1 MRKALYTLL
10 AVSLTLI
17 AAHSVRA
24 NSLTYEGF
32 DYPGSIDQTV
42 GGLNG
47 GSGWAAAWASGS
59 GAWIG
64 TNIAGTLSYADSSG
78 HNLAV
83 GGNKL
88 GVGSPTTPFA
98 TTSSPN
104 RAMLNASSPYTTLG
118 ALAAANPTEAGTVWI
133 SFLYQHPTQAA
144 NPYFRQSNLG
154 LFQGSGEK
162 LDIGGPNTSATINNN
177 LSLWS
182 SGGAHPG
189 GTPLQSSVPVFS
201 ANAQLI
207 VLKLILDTTTAA
219 DGVYAWFNPADLT
232 ATPNTALADLYSAS
246 EVDISGVTTF
256 RFQSG
261 NANANGNNAYWFAD
275 ELRIGYTPFDVMLI
289 PEPGVFCLAGLG
301 GLALLL
307 RLRRQK

>member
-1 MRKALYTLL
+1 MRRTLSTLL

-17 AAHSVRA
+17 AAHSARA

-64 TNIAGTLSYADSSG
+64 TNIAGTLSYVDSFG
-78 HNLAV
+78 HSLAV
-83 GGNKL
+83 AGNKL
-88 GVGSPTTPFA
+88 GVGSPIIPMVPNTTA
-98 TTSSPN
+98 SPN

-118 ALAAANPTEAGTVWI
+118 ALAAANPTEVGTVWI

-144 NPYFRQSNLG
+144 NPFFRQSNLG

-162 LDIGGPNTSATINNN
+162 LDVGGPNTSATINNN

-182 SGGAHPG
+182 SGGAHPS
-189 GTPLQSSVPVFS
+189 GTPLQSSVSVFS

-207 VLKLILDTTTAA
+207 VLKLNLDTTTAA
-219 DGVYAWFNPADLT
+219 DGVQVWFNPADI
-232 ATPNTALADLYSAS
+232 TALGSADLSSAA
-246 EVDISGVTTF
+246 EVDVSGVNTF
-256 RFQSG
+256 RTQSG
-261 NANANGNNAYWFAD
+261 NANANGDNAYWFAD
-275 ELRIGYTPFDVMLI
+275 ELRVGYTAADVLPI
-289 PEPGVFCLAGLG
+289 PEPALTYLAGLG
-301 GLALLL
+301 ALALLL
-307 RLRRQK
+307 RLRRQR

>member
-1 MRKALYTLL
+1 MRKALTTLL

-17 AAHSVRA
+17 AAHSARA
-24 NSLTYEGF
+24 SSLTYEGF
-32 DYPGSIDQTV
+32 DYPASIDQTV

-104 RAMLNASSPYTTLG
+104 RAMLNASSTYTTLG
-118 ALAAANPTEAGTVWI
+118 ALAAANPSEAGTVWI

-144 NPYFRQSNLG
+144 NPYFRQSNFG
-154 LFQGSGEK
+154 LFQGTGEK
-162 LDIGGPNTSATINNN
+162 LDIGGPNTSASINNT

-182 SGGAHPG
+182 NGGAHPG
-189 GTPLQSSVPVFS
+189 ATPLQSSVPVFS

-207 VLKLILDTTTAA
+207 VLKLTLDTTTAA
-219 DGVYAWFNPADLT
+219 DGVQVWFNPADM
-232 ATPNTALADLYSAS
+232 TALGSADLTSGA
-246 EVDISGVTTF
+246 EVDVSGVTTF
-256 RFQSG
+256 RTQSG

-275 ELRIGYTPFDVMLI
+275 ELRVGYTPADVMPILI
-289 PEPGVFCLAGLG
+289 PEPTLTCLAGLG

>member
-1 MRKALYTLL
+1 MRKTLSTLL

-17 AAHSVRA
+17 AAHSARA
-24 NSLTYEGF
+24 NALTYEGW

-64 TNIAGTLSYADSSG
+64 TNIAGTLSYVDSFG
-78 HNLAV
+78 HSLAV
-83 GGNKL
+83 TGNKL

-98 TTSSPN
+98 TTASPN

-118 ALAAANPTEAGTVWI
+118 ALAAANPTEAGTIWI
-133 SFLYQHPTQAA
+133 SFLYHHPEQAA

-162 LDIGGPNTSATINNN
+162 LDVGGPNTSATINNN

-189 GTPLQSSVPVFS
+189 SAPLQSSVPVFS

-207 VLKLILDTTTAA
+207 VLKLNLDTTTAA
-219 DGVYAWFNPADLT
+219 DGVQVWFNPADI
-232 ATPNTALADLYSAS
+232 TALGSADLSSAA
-246 EVDISGVTTF
+246 EVDVSGVTTF
-256 RFQSG
+256 RTQSG

-275 ELRIGYTPFDVMLI
+275 ELRVGYTAADVLPI
-289 PEPGVFCLAGLG
+289 PEPALTSLAGLG
-301 GLALLL
+301 MLALSL
-307 RLRRQK
+307 RLRRQR

>member
-1 MRKALYTLL
+1 MRKTLSAFL

-17 AAHSVRA
+17 AAHSARA

-64 TNIAGTLSYADSSG
+64 TNIAGTLNYADSFG
-78 HNLAV
+78 HNLV
-83 GGNKL
+83 TGGNKL
-88 GVGSPTTPFA
+88 GVGSPIIPFRPTA
-98 TTSSPN
+98 SPN
-104 RAMLNASSPYTTLG
+104 RAMLSASTPYATLG

-133 SFLYQHPTQAA
+133 SLLYQHPTQAA

-154 LFQGSGEK
+154 LFQGTGER
-162 LDIGGPNTSATINNN
+162 LDVGGPNTSATVNNN

-182 SGGAHPG
+182 NGGAHPG
-189 GTPLQSSVPVFS
+189 ATPLQSSVPVFS
-201 ANAQLI
+201 DNAQLI

-219 DGVYAWFNPADLT
+219 DGVYAWFNPADIT
-232 ATPNTALADLYSAS
+232 AAPNTALADLYSAT

-256 RFQSG
+256 RFQAG
-261 NANANGNNAYWFAD
+261 NGNANGNNAYWFAD
-275 ELRIGYTPFDVMLI
+275 ELRIGYTPADVMPV
-289 PEPGVFCLAGLG
+289 PEPTLMCLAGLG